1 MKYFEK
7 NEDTLLQRSFA
18 IGLVGILLCLVVLYQ
33 NYSPFVATGIIT
45 VVNGLG
51 LGAQLFAMSIA
62 VLVMRKRK
70 IKEET
75 KEKAKKMTLVL
86 AVSLIFFFLAV

>member
-1 MKYFEK
+1 MKYFDK
-7 NEDTLLQRSFA
+7 NEGALLQRSFT
-18 IGLVGILLCLVVLYQ
+18 IGLVGIILSLIALYQ
-33 NYSPFVATGIIT
+33 NYSPFAPTGIIT
-45 VVNGLG
+45 VVHGAGLA
-51 LGAQLFAMSIA
+51 AQLLAMSIA

-86 AVSLIFFFLAV
+86 AVSLLFFFLAV

>member
-7 NEDTLLQRSFA
+7 DENTLLQRSFT
-18 IGLVGILLCLVVLYQ
+18 IGLVGIILCLVVLYQ
-33 NYSPFVATGIIT
+33 NYSPFVATNIIT
-45 VVNGLG
+45 VVNGIG
-51 LGAQLFAMSIA
+51 LAAQLFAMSIA

-86 AVSLIFFFLAV
+86 AVSLMFFFLAV

>member
-7 NEDTLLQRSFA
+7 DEKTLLQRSFA
-18 IGLVGILLCLVVLYQ
+18 IGLAGIILCLVVLYQ
-33 NYSPFVATGIIT
+33 NYSPFVATGVIT
-45 VVNGLG
+45 VVNGIG

-62 VLVMRKRK
+62 VLVLRKRK

-86 AVSLIFFFLAV
+86 AVSLMFFFLAI